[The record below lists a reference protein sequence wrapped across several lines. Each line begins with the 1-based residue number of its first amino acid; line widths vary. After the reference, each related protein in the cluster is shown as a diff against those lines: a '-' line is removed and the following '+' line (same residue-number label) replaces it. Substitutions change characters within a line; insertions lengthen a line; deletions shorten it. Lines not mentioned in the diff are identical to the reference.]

1 MIEMNNES
9 IKEEPL
15 KQLTENELSRLTPLV
30 FRRRRCQ
37 AQLAA
42 SFCRTA
48 RPARRMIASS
58 IGYPGI
64 RSHTCNPANPNQSP
78 CESTIPVITLCF

>member
-30 FRRRRCQ
+30 FRRRR
-37 AQLAA
+37 L
-42 SFCRTA
+42 SWNKRNRLHCRL
-48 RPARRMIASS
+48 RPFFKN
-58 IGYPGI
+58 I
-64 RSHTCNPANPNQSP
+64 RSRLQRDVSSYSRRFPLSVVLRND
-78 CESTIPVITLCF
+78 

>member
-37 AQLAA
+37 A
-42 SFCRTA
+42 
-48 RPARRMIASS
+48 
-58 IGYPGI
+58 
-64 RSHTCNPANPNQSP
+64 
-78 CESTIPVITLCF
+78 